1 MRTRDIYILGVVLMA
16 LGLSA
21 CANRGIGPQ
30 GGPKDETPPVVVKE
44 TPANGSLNVQEKR
57 IEIVFDEYL
66 QLNDV
71 VNQVLISPP
80 QQRPP
85 EVKNIGKRVTVTFDE
100 NTPLL
105 DSTTYTIDFGE
116 AICDLNEKNPLRG
129 YTFSFST
136 GDEIDT
142 LTMSGILIDAQT
154 LNPMP
159 KICVGIH
166 ANWAD
171 SAFEK
176 LPFTRVARTDNEGRF
191 TISNIHAGTYRI
203 YALDDVSRDYLYQT
217 GEGLAMHD
225 SLVQPGDSGIFLRY
239 FTEDK
244 QRHYFV
250 RCLREEQHKMN
261 LIFSAP
267 QTALPV
273 FQVPWMDSALVQASA
288 NMDTISLW
296 LRDSALISRDTLLF
310 AMTYKMS
317 DSLMQLVDKTDT
329 IRAVYRSVKRGGKA
343 PVALSVKTNIKAGFD
358 YNDSISLQF
367 ATPIEN
373 GDLSRVHLYMKK
385 DTLCHDLPFRWQWSD
400 SAHLHASI
408 VMEWAFGEQ
417 YVLRLDSAAFTDI
430 YGLGNDAL
438 KQEMSVKTAED
449 YSMLIV
455 KVEGMA
461 DQPCRVQLLSTQDK
475 VVREAAVENG
485 TATMAYLKP
494 GDYYMRLY
502 VDEDGNEQW
511 TTGDWALKRQP
522 EQMYYYPGKLTLRAN
537 WDMEQTFNPLAV
549 PVLEQKPNEIK
560 SKK

>member
-1 MRTRDIYILGVVLMA
+1 MA
-16 LGLSA
+16 ATMVA
-21 CANRGIGPQ
+21 CANRGVGPQ

-44 TPANGSLNVQEKR
+44 TPANGSLNVQDKR
-57 IEIVFDEYL
+57 VEIVFDEYL

-85 EVKNIGKRVTVTFDE
+85 EVKNVGKRVTVTFDE

-159 KICVGIH
+159 KICIGIH

-176 LPFTRVARTDNEGRF
+176 LPFTRVARTDDQGRF
-191 TISNIHAGTYRI
+191 TIGNIHAGTYRI
-203 YALDDVSRDYLYQT
+203 YALDDVSRDYLYQP
-217 GEGLAMHD
+217 GEGLAMCD
-225 SLVQPGDSGIFLRY
+225 SLVQPGDSSIFLRF

-250 RCLREEQHKMN
+250 RCLREEQHRMQ

-267 QTALPV
+267 QSTMPA
-273 FQVPWMDSALVQASA
+273 FQAPWQDSALVQASA
-288 NMDTISLW
+288 NMDTITLW
-296 LRDSALISRDTLLF
+296 LRDSAVISRDTLMM
-310 AMTYKMS
+310 AMTYQWS
-317 DSLMQLVDKTDT
+317 DSVMQLVDKTDT
-329 IRAVYRSVKRGGKA
+329 VRAIYRAIKRNKQA
-343 PVALSVKTNIKAGFD
+343 PKALSIRTNVRASFD
-358 YNDSISLQF
+358 YNDSIVFTF
-367 ATPIEN
+367 AAPVDESE
-373 GDLSRVHLYMKK
+373 LSRVHLYMKK
-385 DTLCHDLPFRWQWSD
+385 DTLCSDLPFRWQWLD
-400 SAHLHASI
+400 SAHLSASI
-408 VMEWAFGEQ
+408 AMDWAFGEQ
-417 YVLRLDSAAFTDI
+417 YVMRLDSAAFTDI
-430 YGLGNDAL
+430 YGIANDPI
-438 KQEMSVKTAED
+438 KQEMSIKTAED
-449 YSMLIV
+449 YSTLIV
-455 KVEGMA
+455 KVEGM
-461 DQPCRVQLLSTQDK
+461 DGKNSRVQLLNPQDK
-475 VVREAAVENG
+475 VVREAATENG
-485 TATMAYLKP
+485 TAIMAYLKP
-494 GDYYMRLY
+494 GEYFMRLY
-502 VDEDGNEQW
+502 VDEDGNGQW

-522 EQMYYYPGKLTLRAN
+522 EYMYYYPAKLTLRAN
-537 WDMEQTFNPLAV
+537 WDMEQSFNPMAV